1 MAKLLVTLMIPA
13 ELQVLLFEM
22 LSKMTASAEPGAVQT
37 QIQEV
42 GEGGKAQRRARR
54 TVEAVPEAPTD
65 APAEAVPQD
74 AWMRAVTPSPAA
86 VHAEPVARNKVVY
99 RVIDP
104 SIQFNGQMEAVK
116 CFLIA
121 AGPQS
126 AKQVQERLS
135 LKQKSTESVLH
146 QLRVAGCVQSE
157 EAENGHV

>member
-1 MAKLLVTLMIPA
+1 M
-13 ELQVLLFEM
+13 
-22 LSKMTASAEPGAVQT
+22 
-37 QIQEV
+37 
-42 GEGGKAQRRARR
+42 
-54 TVEAVPEAPTD
+54 
-65 APAEAVPQD
+65 VPQD
-74 AWMRAVTPSPAA
+74 AWIRALPPSP
-86 VHAEPVARNKVVY
+86 VQVQVETPRNKVVY

-157 EAENGHV
+157 ETIQ

>member
-1 MAKLLVTLMIPA
+1 MARLIVTLAIPA

-22 LSKMTASAEPGAVQT
+22 LGKITASAEPGAVHT
-37 QIQEV
+37 RIEEV
-42 GEGGKAQRRARR
+42 VEGAKRPYRRARR
-54 TVEAVPEAPTD
+54 SVEAEPEAE
-65 APAEAVPQD
+65 APAEMVPQD
-74 AWMRAVTPSPAA
+74 AWIRALPPSP
-86 VHAEPVARNKVVY
+86 VQVQVETPRNKVVY

-157 EAENGHV
+157 ETIQ